1 MPRNRIAKS
10 NINRTANRCYC
21 LVDGVLTPMVY
32 QKEAEDGALYYDDLH
47 ITSPNRLS
55 FQQGL
60 RQETAIRTQTETT
73 TTTVTKPTGVTTTTT
88 TTTIRPS
95 FVWDYTYGIESSSG
109 LVSGWSASI
118 GKEIF
123 SQATSNLKPKLGER
137 AGGVEG
143 SSSVFFDGGRVDGV
157 GDYMSTSANVTV
169 SGDFTMFIY
178 ATPYLNKY
186 MRFLGNSADAN
197 VYISFHATGDQVFD
211 FGLGSGKT
219 YSIDYKIA
227 NDLKTIE
234 SRKETQLTIQRSGTT
249 LYLRKDGVDM
259 GSTTVSTDDFVFNQ
273 IGRVGTATYTYGGYI
288 SHLSIYDGYISS
300 RLSEMENSITIESA
314 KSRKG

>member
-10 NINRTANRCYC
+10 KKNRTANRCYC

-32 QKEAEDGALYYDDLH
+32 QKEAEDGLLYYDDLH

-60 RQETAIRTQTETT
+60 RQETIVRVQTETT

-95 FVWDYTYGIESSSG
+95 FVWDYTYGINAVSG
-109 LVSGWSASI
+109 LVSRWSASI
-118 GKEIF
+118 GKESF
-123 SQATSNLKPKLGER
+123 SQATTNLKPKLGER
-137 AGGVEG
+137 QGGLAGL
-143 SSSVFFDGGRVDGV
+143 SSVFFDGGRGDGV

-169 SGDFTMFIY
+169 SGDFTIFIY
-178 ATPYLNKY
+178 AKPYLGKY

-197 VYISFHATGDQVFD
+197 MYISFHATGDQVFD

-219 YSIDYKIA
+219 YSIDYKVA
-227 NDLKTIE
+227 NDLKEIE
-234 SRKETQLTIQRSGTT
+234 NRKETQLTIQRNGTT

-273 IGRVGTATYTYGGYI
+273 IGRVGTAAYTYGGYI
-288 SHLSIYDGYISS
+288 SHLSIYDGYIIS
-300 RLSEMENSITIESA
+300 RLSEMENSITIESG
-314 KSRKG
+314 KSSKS